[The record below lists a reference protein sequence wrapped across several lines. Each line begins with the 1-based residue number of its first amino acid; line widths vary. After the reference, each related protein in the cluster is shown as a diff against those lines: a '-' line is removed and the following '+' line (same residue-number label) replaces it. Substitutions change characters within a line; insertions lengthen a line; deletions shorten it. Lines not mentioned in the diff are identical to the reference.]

1 MKIKN
6 YLSRTLHY
14 ILHGIP
20 TYETKAVIESLP
32 PNRWLEGRTA
42 LITGAT
48 SGIGFAIAEAFL
60 KSGAIIVITGRDEG
74 RLNQAIE
81 RLSII
86 NPTKTVIYST
96 VLDNLSVDQFD
107 EKIRHIQNR
116 LGDNKI
122 DILVNNAGVLGGC
135 IANTTVEEYDNV
147 MNTNLRATFFLSQ
160 IIGRYMKENNIHG
173 NILNIASS
181 SSLRPADSAYA
192 LSKWGIR
199 ALTIGL
205 AKSFIQHGIVVNG
218 IAPGPTATPMLL
230 KNGVDNI
237 VNMRNPSKRYALP
250 EEIANM
256 AVILVSNMGR
266 MVVGDVV
273 YMTGGAGTVTYDD
286 VQYIF

>member
-107 EKIRHIQNR
+107 EFRQTVYSE
-116 LGDNKI
+116 NK
-122 DILVNNAGVLGGC
+122 
-135 IANTTVEEYDNV
+135 
-147 MNTNLRATFFLSQ
+147 
-160 IIGRYMKENNIHG
+160 
-173 NILNIASS
+173 
-181 SSLRPADSAYA
+181 
-192 LSKWGIR
+192 
-199 ALTIGL
+199 
-205 AKSFIQHGIVVNG
+205 
-218 IAPGPTATPMLL
+218 
-230 KNGVDNI
+230 
-237 VNMRNPSKRYALP
+237 
-250 EEIANM
+250 
-256 AVILVSNMGR
+256 R
-266 MVVGDVV
+266 M
-273 YMTGGAGTVTYDD
+273 YS
-286 VQYIF
+286 